1 MRNSRQLLAL
11 AVSLIATFTSN
22 PVHASF
28 ASNDV
33 FVPSVGRGEGASG
46 SFWYTTVWFHNP
58 GSNAVE
64 VSVSLLLRDQPNSS
78 PDQQDV
84 TVPAGS
90 TMTFKDAVHDLFGLD
105 SAVGALRIQ
114 ADQPLAV
121 GSRIYNQTGDAI
133 SESQGQFMAGIP
145 ASFSAVPGG
154 MVEVPGILQPA
165 DESFRSN
172 YVIDETSGSTPEV
185 KVSLLDDNGVELGS
199 DELSL
204 GPFFALQ
211 RSVASLAAGATVEGG
226 ILRVEVLGASGAVL
240 AFASAVANGV
250 NSQDPTTLEM
260 TLDSGLLSGG
270 AITGINAGPGLTG
283 GGTEGIVSLEV
294 QAGDGIE
301 VTAFGVSLRDGG
313 VTADSIAPGEV
324 VLGAKVGNQVLTDVV
339 TFAGGPNVDVEA
351 DGNTV
356 TFSAL
361 SCLGERTEVP
371 ITQAVVA
378 SSAGTWVTSGNQ
390 LSLPSA
396 GRWRVGYRV
405 LTELRNYGLGTTSD
419 PVTIALYD
427 ATGQSLLRS
436 TLSVVGLQVNLNS
449 SAFTTVSGDTVVHV
463 DRPTTIRLVARTSS
477 ATLVPTVHPHDVNL
491 SASLPSPDAASFMF
505 SECLVSE

>member
-1 MRNSRQLLAL
+1 M
-11 AVSLIATFTSN
+11 
-22 PVHASF
+22 
-28 ASNDV
+28 
-33 FVPSVGRGEGASG
+33 
-46 SFWYTTVWFHNP
+46 
-58 GSNAVE
+58 
-64 VSVSLLLRDQPNSS
+64 
-78 PDQQDV
+78 
-84 TVPAGS
+84 
-90 TMTFKDAVHDLFGLD
+90 
-105 SAVGALRIQ
+105 
-114 ADQPLAV
+114 
-121 GSRIYNQTGDAI
+121 
-133 SESQGQFMAGIP
+133 
-145 ASFSAVPGG
+145 
-154 MVEVPGILQPA
+154 
-165 DESFRSN
+165 
-172 YVIDETSGSTPEV
+172 
-185 KVSLLDDNGVELGS
+185 
-199 DELSL
+199 
-204 GPFFALQ
+204 
-211 RSVASLAAGATVEGG
+211 
-226 ILRVEVLGASGAVL
+226 
-240 AFASAVANGV
+240 